1 METQSVTF
9 EELEAAALK
18 LSRDRREEL
27 VHTLILSLNGSDAE
41 QEPDPEHEK
50 LWMEEIERRCRDID
64 EGRTQL
70 IPGEEAFQRIRAAL
84 R

>member
-1 METQSVTF
+1 METQIVTF

-18 LSRDRREEL
+18 LSSESRARL
-27 VHTLILSLNGSDAE
+27 AHALILSLDPGE
-41 QEPDPEHEK
+41 EPDPEHEK

-64 EGRTQL
+64 EGRTQPV
-70 IPGEEAFQRIRAAL
+70 PGEEAFQRIRAAL